1 MYLTRQ
7 AAQLDYA
14 KWHRI
19 LIEFLKQDDRSKA
32 NEIMLDH
39 IMLSAEKAIA

>member
-19 LIEFLKQDDRSKA
+19 LIEFLKQDDRNKV
-32 NEIMLDH
+32 NEIMLDQ
-39 IMLSAEKAIA
+39 IILSAEKVIA